1 MTVFAII
8 NATDPANLEIALK
21 ATFPENFLQVSVNE
35 WLVAATGI
43 TAKDV
48 SDKIG
53 ITDGSKGSAIVFTTA
68 GYYGRASNNIW
79 EWLTAKLQ
87 QP

>member
-1 MTVFAII
+1 MTVFAVI
-8 NATDPANLEIALK
+8 NAADPATLETALN
-21 ATFPENFLQVSVNE
+21 ATFPGNVLQISANE
-35 WLVAATGI
+35 WLVAANGI

-48 SDKIG
+48 ADKVG
-53 ITDGSKGSAIVFTTA
+53 ITDGSKGAAIVFTTA

-79 EWLTAKLQ
+79 EWLVAKLQ